1 MFINI
6 IEIGKIDSFLYN
18 VVEKLLIFLLN
29 QISLYLGENSI
40 KEFLQEIKNIRHEN
54 DEIQLFNELINDI
67 NIQ

>member
-29 QISLYLGENSI
+29 QISLHLGENSI